1 MSNSHPNDLGSRFIF
16 VCAWMVRFL
25 VRSFFVCPLWLLLM
39 TCHGRWWWP
48 LGESSICIPLPI
60 YCLISYC
67 LFKYVLL
74 YIGDDIRTVWRDQ
87 KRLSEGANRGRT
99 DNTMT
104 TRKKGERLTVVY
116 ETQHIILKSEQN
128 EPYSKTGWIR
138 ICGKIVVKH
147 YNQQIRCSR
156 RWVVAAPYYTGNVCV
171 AHGPGDDD
179 YFLAVSLWMSCF
191 QYFVFDMQWIVAL
204 LHCSV

>member
-1 MSNSHPNDLGSRFIF
+1 M
-16 VCAWMVRFL
+16 
-25 VRSFFVCPLWLLLM
+25 
-39 TCHGRWWWP
+39 
-48 LGESSICIPLPI
+48 
-60 YCLISYC
+60 
-67 LFKYVLL
+67 LL

-87 KRLSEGANRGRT
+87 KRLSEGTNRGRT
-99 DNTMT
+99 DNIMT

-147 YNQQIRCSR
+147 NNQQIRCSR
-156 RWVVAAPYYTGNVCV
+156 RWVVAAPYYTGNVCA

-179 YFLAVSLWMSCF
+179 HFLAVSLWMFASDILSLICNGLWHYCTARSKWYYSF
-191 QYFVFDMQWIVAL
+191 NRAYADPCKIII
-204 LHCSV
+204 SS